1 MEHRVPTESIVVERL
16 STALTFPTISG
27 YPAPADQA
35 PFAACLDFV
44 AESFPT
50 LFSAASVKREDPWRL
65 VVELAGS
72 DSSLLP
78 VLMLAHFDV
87 VGIEE
92 NTESD
97 WEHPPFSGAVAD
109 GFIWGRG
116 SIDDKSSVMAILE
129 AAEGI
134 ARSGRV
140 PTRGLV
146 LAFGGD
152 EELSGLKGAATTA
165 GEFRTEGRRFH
176 FVLDEGSVIAE
187 GMLNDVP
194 MPLALIGLAEKGHVN
209 IKVSART
216 AGGHAAMPPDNTA
229 VGIVGQAIAR
239 IEAHPFPVRRLDT
252 IESFLQTIGGV
263 ATGPARIAYRH
274 PRILWRL
281 IAKVLSSR
289 TSSNAIIR
297 TSQAVTMTE
306 GSAVPNVLPQQ
317 AACVV
322 NVRILPGETVESVL
336 SRYQRLLGRLPVT
349 VDILDPEDAHNP
361 VPETSPSHAGF
372 IALSESLADVL
383 PDVLVAPFIVTGSTD
398 SKHYANLSDAILRFA
413 PMLLT
418 GSDLDRVHGTN
429 ERLSVPAYLGM
440 IRFYSNLFERVCW
453 HD

>member
-1 MEHRVPTESIVVERL
+1 MEHWVPTEGIVVERL
-16 STALTFPTISG
+16 STALTFPTVAG
-27 YPAPADQA
+27 YPAPADQNA
-35 PFAACLDFV
+35 FTEFLDFV
-44 AESFPT
+44 AQSFPT
-50 LFSAASVKREDPWRL
+50 LFSTASVKREDPWRL
-65 VVELAGS
+65 VIELAGS
-72 DSSLLP
+72 DSSLPP
-78 VLMLAHFDV
+78 VLILAHFDV

-97 WEHPPFSGAVAD
+97 WEHPPFSGTVAD
-109 GFIWGRG
+109 DFIWGRG
-116 SIDDKSSVMAILE
+116 SIDDKSSLMAILE
-129 AAEGI
+129 AAEEA

-152 EELSGLKGAATTA
+152 EELSGRRGAATTA
-165 GEFRTEGRRFH
+165 AEFKAAGRRFR

-216 AGGHAAMPPDNTA
+216 AGGHAAMPSDNTA
-229 VGIVGQAIAR
+229 VGVVSQAIVR
-239 IEAHPFPVRRLDT
+239 IEAHPFPIRRLDT

-263 ATGPARIAYRH
+263 ATGAAGFAYRH

-289 TSSNAIIR
+289 PSSNALIR

-317 AACVV
+317 ATCVV
-322 NVRILPGETVESVL
+322 NVRILPGESVESVL
-336 SRYQRLLGRLPVT
+336 SRYQRLLSRLPVT
-349 VDILDPEDAHNP
+349 VDLLDPEDAHDP

-372 IALSESLADVL
+372 AAISASLANVL

-398 SKHYANLSDAILRFA
+398 SKYYANLSDAVLRFV
-413 PMLLT
+413 PMTLT
-418 GSDLDRVHGTN
+418 SSDLDRVHGTN
-429 ERLSVPAYLGM
+429 ERLSVPTYLGM

-453 HD
+453 